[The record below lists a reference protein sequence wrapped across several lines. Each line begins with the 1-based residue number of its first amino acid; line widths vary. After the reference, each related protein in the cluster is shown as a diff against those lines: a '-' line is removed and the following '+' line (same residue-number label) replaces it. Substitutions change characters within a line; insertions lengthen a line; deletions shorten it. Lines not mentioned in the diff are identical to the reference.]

1 MFSNLFGK
9 NSSVIGSDVEVSP
22 IKETVTLVDIDEGFE
37 EIDLAEIDEDFE
49 EIDLAEIDEEE
60 FFECA
65 ATQEELNSLLESESQ
80 GKTISYALKPLLYTA
95 KYGAKALSATTVVVS
110 YALNG
115 ASYGIAGV
123 SYIPHGASKVLEKC
137 KGEDKNTA
145 GYKITTSS
153 QNLLD
158 FTSGAIYTASYVPYG
173 AGKVLYKAS
182 DMTDWVDSYL
192 SPEKIEQVCTKSDL
206 LVDNLSSKLKGT
218 KIENF
223 SQALAVAC

>member
-1 MFSNLFGK
+1 MFSMFSNLFGR
-9 NSSVIGSDVEVSP
+9 NSNNPSIIGSNVEVSP
-22 IKETVTLVDIDEGFE
+22 IKETVTPVDIDEGFE
-37 EIDLAEIDEDFE
+37 EIDLAEIDE
-49 EIDLAEIDEEE
+49 EE
-60 FFECA
+60 FFECT

-80 GKTISYALKPLLYTA
+80 SKTISYALKPLLYTT

-115 ASYGIAGV
+115 ASYGIVGM
-123 SYIPHGASKVLEKC
+123 SYIPHGASKVLKKC
-137 KGEDKNTA
+137 KGEDKNTV

-158 FTSGAIYTASYVPYG
+158 FTSSAMYAVSYIPYG
-173 AGKVLYKAS
+173 AGVVLDGVSGIANQL
-182 DMTDWVDSYL
+182 DSSL
-192 SPEKIEQVCTKSDL
+192 SPEKIEQICTKSDL
-206 LVDNLSSKLKGT
+206 FVDNLSSKLKGI

>member
-1 MFSNLFGK
+1 MFSMFSNLFGK

-22 IKETVTLVDIDEGFE
+22 IKETVTLVDIDEG
-37 EIDLAEIDEDFE
+37 FE

-115 ASYGIAGV
+115 SSYGIAGM

-137 KGEDKNTA
+137 KGEDKNTV

-158 FTSGAIYTASYVPYG
+158 FTSGAMYTVSIYTIRCWSSFRWSIWY
-173 AGKVLYKAS
+173 S
-182 DMTDWVDSYL
+182 
-192 SPEKIEQVCTKSDL
+192 KSIRFL
-206 LVDNLSSKLKGT
+206 FIS
-218 KIENF
+218 
-223 SQALAVAC
+223 

>member
-1 MFSNLFGK
+1 MFSMFSNLFGK
-9 NSSVIGSDVEVSP
+9 NSNNSSVIGSDVEVSP
-22 IKETVTLVDIDEGFE
+22 IKETVTPVDIDEGFE
-37 EIDLAEIDEDFE
+37 EIDLAEIDEK
-49 EIDLAEIDEEE
+49 E

-115 ASYGIAGV
+115 ASYGIAGI
-123 SYIPHGASKVLEKC
+123 SYIPHGASKVLKKC
-137 KGEDKNTA
+137 KGEDKNTV

-158 FTSGAIYTASYVPYG
+158 FTSGAIYTVSYVPYG
-173 AGKVLYKAS
+173 AGVVLNGVSGIANQL
-182 DMTDWVDSYL
+182 DSSL
-192 SPEKIEQVCTKSDL
+192 SPEKIEQICTKSDL
-206 LVDNLSSKLKGT
+206 FVDNLSSKLKGI

>member
-1 MFSNLFGK
+1 MFSMFSNLFGK

-22 IKETVTLVDIDEGFE
+22 IKETVTLVDIDEG
-37 EIDLAEIDEDFE
+37 FE

-115 ASYGIAGV
+115 SSYGIAGM

-137 KGEDKNTA
+137 KGEDKNTV

-158 FTSGAIYTASYVPYG
+158 FTSGAMYTVSYIPYG
-173 AGKVLYKAS
+173 AGVVLDGVSGIANQL
-182 DMTDWVDSYL
+182 DSYL

>member
-1 MFSNLFGK
+1 MFSIFSNLFGK
-9 NSSVIGSDVEVSP
+9 SSSVIGSDVEVSP
-22 IKETVTLVDIDEGFE
+22 IKETLTLVDIDEGFE
-37 EIDLAEIDEDFE
+37 EIDLAEIDE
-49 EIDLAEIDEEE
+49 EE
-60 FFECA
+60 FFEYA
-65 ATQEELNSLLESESQ
+65 ATQEELNSLIESESQ

-115 ASYGIAGV
+115 ASYGIAGM

-137 KGEDKNTA
+137 KGEDKNIV

-158 FTSGAIYTASYVPYG
+158 FTSGAMYTVSYIPYG
-173 AGKVLYKAS
+173 AGVVLDGVSGIANQL
-182 DMTDWVDSYL
+182 DSYL

-223 SQALAVAC
+223 SQTLAVAC